1 MFNTPLLQQPLLS
14 LIIPCYNEGDNVLI
28 LIEQLKKVY
37 HKRQDIEFILVD
49 NGSTDISKKY
59 IKDAVNKNTFIRSV
73 EVPINE
79 GYGWGIIQGL
89 NAAKGIFLGWTHAD
103 LQTNPYDVLTAL
115 SIIEKNGCSPN
126 LYLKGKRKGRSLT
139 DSFFTFSM
147 SIFESILF
155 SQKLWDINAQPNIF
169 HHSFYSK
176 WSNPPKDFSLD
187 LYSYIKAKQQN
198 LHIIRFPVLFA
209 KRIYGKSH
217 WNLDWISKIKF
228 IKRTLYFSFTL
239 KNTQ

>member
-1 MFNTPLLQQPLLS
+1 MFNSSLLQQPLLS
-14 LIIPCYNEGDNVLI
+14 LVIPCYNEGDNVLI
-28 LIEQLKKVY
+28 LIEQLKKIY

-59 IKDAVNKNTFIRSV
+59 IKDAVNKNIFIRSV
-73 EVPINE
+73 EVPVNE
-79 GYGWGIIQGL
+79 GYGWGITQGL
-89 NAAKGIFLGWTHAD
+89 NVAKGIFLGWTHAD
-103 LQTNPYDVLTAL
+103 LQTDPYDVLTAL
-115 SIIEKNGCSPN
+115 NIIEKNACSPS

-176 WSNPPKDFSLD
+176 WNNPPKDFSLD
-187 LYSYIKAKQQN
+187 LYSYITAKQQN
-198 LHIIRFPVLFA
+198 LNVIRFPVLFT